1 MRSRLVIIFFGIIL
15 SRPHKPAYAAC
26 PGHPSNQPRQSSMT
40 RATSAHAGAMMRGNP
55 PPSIAKRPRENAIW
69 SNTGS
74 LAGRVVSR
82 RGWEPATTVAGQEA
96 APNVV
101 RTTNIGVPTALPER
115 DIVTR
120 RVAVSQRRESGF
132 PVDAEPKVALLPA
145 ALFA

>member
-1 MRSRLVIIFFGIIL
+1 
-15 SRPHKPAYAAC
+15 
-26 PGHPSNQPRQSSMT
+26 MT
-40 RATSAHAGAMMRGNP
+40 RATSAHAGAMMRGSP

-74 LAGRVVSR
+74 LAGRAASS
-82 RGWEPATTVAGQEA
+82 RGWEPAAAVAGQET

-101 RTTNIGVPTALPER
+101 RTTSTGVPTALPDRE
-115 DIVTR
+115 IVTR

-132 PVDAEPKVALLPA
+132 PVDVEPKVALLPD